1 MQDTAT
7 NPCAEELT
15 GKQSKVI
22 ALLVSGA
29 TIEAAAH
36 KSAVNPATVHAWL
49 KKPHF
54 ADGYR
59 NARRSVVTQATAS
72 LQAACSDA
80 VSTLLAVA
88 SDASA
93 PASSRVSAARVILE
107 MSLKSFELEDLAARI
122 EKLEIAQEAK
132 QKEAGQTWRQ

>member
-1 MQDTAT
+1 MQDTAIK
-7 NPCAEELT
+7 PRAEELT
-15 GKQSKVI
+15 GKQSKVL

-29 TIEAAAH
+29 TIEAAASRS
-36 KSAVNPATVHAWL
+36 KVNPATVHAWL

-59 NARRSVVTQATAS
+59 TARRAVVTQATAT

-80 VSTLLAVA
+80 VSTLQAVA
-88 SDASA
+88 NDATA

-122 EKLEIAQEAK
+122 AALENAQEAK
-132 QKEAGQTWRQ
+132 PKETGQRWQQ